1 MKYQPISLSP
11 NDAQLLETR
20 RFSVEEICRWFGV
33 PPVLV
38 GHSNVTTWGSGI
50 EQILD
55 GFYKLTVRPMLTL
68 IEQAIARRVLTPALR
83 SRYTVEFSF
92 DALLRA
98 NIKDRMEVYSKAVQ
112 NGVMTRNEARQ
123 LENLPPVPGGELATA
138 QINLAPLTMLG
149 QSVSKGAADASQDPV
164 DQ

>member
-1 MKYQPISLSP
+1 MKTNMKYQPISLSP

-55 GFYKLTVRPMLTL
+55 GFYKLTVRPMLTVTTQTAEGQMITARL
-68 IEQAIARRVLTPALR
+68 MCRTASSCRATTGAAWNAAWDATRKSQADKLRDICLYVEVRLTRNGAMVRAKP
-83 SRYTVEFSF
+83 
-92 DALLRA
+92 LRA
-98 NIKDRMEVYSKAVQ
+98 A
-112 NGVMTRNEARQ
+112 
-123 LENLPPVPGGELATA
+123 
-138 QINLAPLTMLG
+138 
-149 QSVSKGAADASQDPV
+149 KG
-164 DQ
+164 